1 MTESRIPTESEQLI
15 GEIVGYL
22 GAVELFRALG
32 CEPSWRSEGS
42 SQAPAGETAC
52 RLAEKALRE
61 RHIPPPRFTV

>member
-32 CEPSWRSEGS
+32 CEPSWHPERTSR
-42 SQAPAGETAC
+42 AFAGGTAC
-52 RLAEKALRE
+52 RTAEQRLRE